1 MTHGRGT
8 RAPDGAAD
16 RSVVTNRGKCDMNRA
31 ERRRMKQR
39 RIKTE
44 KATRRRAKDRRMAE
58 AGVRCVAFEL
68 SPFLEAY
75 TAGDPS
81 ATHGAR
87 LAWQSARSNTAPAIV
102 CATCGGA
109 WARDRTPDLLVK
121 IGIGR
126 VVNERTGGLIC
137 GDCVQR
143 LGTDGIVP
151 ALAEYMGL
159 KGRMIRLD
167 APADTI
173 RPS

>member
-1 MTHGRGT
+1 
-8 RAPDGAAD
+8 
-16 RSVVTNRGKCDMNRA
+16 MNRA

-121 IGIGR
+121 IGIEW